1 MNSEYQQS
9 YPHGIMFHRFNGDNI
24 PVLQGAIDSNQ
35 LENLILKIGIE
46 RILSPNEWLDKTRNN
61 RLENHHVCL
70 TFDDCLKSQ
79 ILVADPILK
88 KYNLTAFYFIHSLTF
103 FGGIDF
109 NEVFSNIIS
118 SKYHSIDEFMN
129 DFVSYLDLDEDVFFD
144 KKYITFHEL
153 MKSNYSFYSN
163 SDIRYRYL
171 RNIFYGYASFN
182 KLMKKYFTEKNYMDN
197 IDVKSIWMDE
207 NDLSSLSKS
216 GNMIGLHSYSH
227 HINFKD
233 LSYDEQKQEYEKNK
247 AHLENLIGYKI
258 TSASHPLGSYN
269 LDTIKIFNE
278 LAIECAFRSNNSI
291 PSDKDSINPNNLE
304 LARIDVCDILNQL

>member
-1 MNSEYQQS
+1 MNVKYQGD
-9 YPHGIMFHRFNGDNI
+9 YPHGIMFHRFHGNNI
-24 PVLQGAIDSNQ
+24 PTLQGSIDSSQ

-46 RILSPNEWLDKTRNN
+46 RILSPVQWLEKIKNN
-61 RLENHHVCL
+61 TLKNHHVCL

-103 FGGIDF
+103 FGEIDF
-109 NEVFSNIIS
+109 IEVFSNIIS
-118 SKYHSIDEFMN
+118 IKYDSIDEFMN
-129 DFVSYLDLDEDVFFD
+129 DFVSYINLDEDIFFD
-144 KKYITFHEL
+144 KKYIAFREFS
-153 MKSNYSFYSN
+153 KSNHSCYSD

-171 RNIFYGYASFN
+171 RNIFYGYAGFN

-197 IDVKSIWMDE
+197 INVKSIWMDE

-216 GNMIGLHSYSH
+216 GNMIGLHSYNH

-247 AHLENLIGYKI
+247 SHLENLIDCKI
-258 TSASHPLGSYN
+258 TSASHPMGSYN

-291 PSDKDSINPNNLE
+291 PGDKNSINPNNLE
-304 LARIDVCDILNQL
+304 LARIDVSDILNQL

>member
-1 MNSEYQQS
+1 MNVKYQGD
-9 YPHGIMFHRFNGDNI
+9 YPHGIMFHRFHGNNI
-24 PVLQGAIDSNQ
+24 PTLQGSIDSSQ

-46 RILSPNEWLDKTRNN
+46 RILSPTQWLEKIKNN
-61 RLENHHVCL
+61 TLKDHHVCL

-79 ILVADPILK
+79 VLIADPILK

-103 FGGIDF
+103 FGEIDF

-118 SKYHSIDEFMN
+118 SKYQSIDVFMN
-129 DFVSYLDLDEDVFFD
+129 DLLSYIDMDEDTFFT
-144 KKYITFHEL
+144 KKYIDFYEL
-153 MKSNYSFYSN
+153 MKSNYSFYSEN
-163 SDIRYRYL
+163 DIKYRYL
-171 RNIFYGYASFN
+171 RNIFYDHISFN
-182 KLMKKYFTEKNYMDN
+182 KIMKKYFTEKNYMNN
-197 IDVKSIWMDE
+197 IDTKSIWMDE
-207 NDLSSLSKS
+207 NDLSLLSKS

-233 LSYDEQKQEYEKNK
+233 LSYNKQKQEYEKNK
-247 AHLENLIGYKI
+247 THLEKIINCKI

-291 PSDKDSINPNNLE
+291 PDGRNSINPNNLE
-304 LARIDVCDILNQL
+304 LARIDVCDILSQL